1 MWTACIKVCV
11 DVLSI
16 CYTCKHVS
24 FTKLILW
31 FHLYSW
37 ISIFVDS
44 MKFKVPRKRKF
55 LVNDRITILV
65 ELHFNALEFVY
76 QLRNEIH
83 ENWYLRTLMKPQ

>member
-1 MWTACIKVCV
+1 MPLFWYLHV
-11 DVLSI
+11 DSVHQSMCRCI

-65 ELHFNALEFVY
+65 EIALQCIRICVS
-76 QLRNEIH
+76 
-83 ENWYLRTLMKPQ
+83 T